1 VRQGTKDC
9 ESPRLQGVI
18 HEPPLTS
25 WCRQPLPSPRSVWPQ
40 QGAWGARG
48 TAQLL
53 GHPLSAP
60 KQVRRQSGEAH
71 SPARKGQGGQAA
83 RGPNH
88 KGKGRRGGGKRRE
101 VTQTDSCCPPS
112 HVPHVGDT
120 RHNGRSTNPTSLTG
134 GCLPGANQGGSRVE
148 HTVRWGEREGEKG
161 TQRSAKCGAQRAG
174 TTTARESKQR

>member
-1 VRQGTKDC
+1 MSLHSPAGADNHSRVRGPC
-9 ESPRLQGVI
+9 C
-18 HEPPLTS
+18 PPAA
-25 WCRQPLPSPRSVWPQ
+25 VQ
-40 QGAWGARG
+40 QRGGGARG
-48 TAQLL
+48 HHNCS
-53 GHPLSAP
+53 GIHSVPRN
-60 KQVRRQSGEAH
+60 RRGGSQGKRTRQH
-71 SPARKGQGGQAA
+71 ARAKAA
-83 RGPNH
+83 RQHAAPTTKARGE
-88 KGKGRRGGGKRRE
+88 GGGGKRRE